1 MKAETIETSLDTLLW
16 ERYQALGISRK
27 VFEFG
32 KQVRNELT
40 DRFVEID
47 KVAEYNQLKVLQAM
61 QENRVSEACLYGTT
75 GYGYNDIGRDTL
87 EKVYASVF
95 QTEDALVRPQITC
108 GTHALA
114 LALLSNL
121 RPGDEL
127 LSPVGK
133 PYDTL
138 EEVIGIRPSKGSL
151 KEYGISYRQ
160 VDLLPDGSF
169 NYPEIEKALNDKTRL
184 VTIQRSKG
192 YQTRPTLSVKR
203 IGELIAFIKARKPD
217 VLCMVDN
224 CYGEFVE
231 TCEPSQVGADMVVGS
246 LIKNPGGGLAQVG
259 GYIAG
264 KKECVENAAYRLTSP
279 GLGKEVGASLS
290 VLPSFYQGLFLSPT
304 VTASALKGAVYAANL
319 YEKLGFLVLPN
330 GKESRHDIIQAVTF
344 QNPEG
349 VIAFCQGIQSAAP
362 VDSFVTPE
370 PWDMPG
376 YDSQVIMA
384 AGAFVSGSSIEL
396 SADGPIKPPYSVY
409 FQGGLTWQHAG
420 FGILKSLQALVEK
433 GLIPQLLG

>member
-1 MKAETIETSLDTLLW
+1 MNQELKAMYEKM
-16 ERYQALGISRK
+16 GISPE
-27 VFEFG
+27 VCQF
-32 KQVRNELT
+32 T
-40 DRFVEID
+40 DDILEGLRERFSIID
-47 KVAEYNQLKVLQAM
+47 KTAEYNQLKVLRAM
-61 QENRVSEACLYGTT
+61 QEHQVSEACLLGTT
-75 GYGYNDIGRDTL
+75 GYGYNDLGRDTL
-87 EKVYASVF
+87 EEVYASVF
-95 QTEDALVRPQITC
+95 HTESALVRPQITC

-114 LALLSNL
+114 LALMSNL

-160 VDLLPDGSF
+160 VDLLPDGCF
-169 NYPEIEKALNDKTRL
+169 DYDKIKENINEKTRL

-203 IGELIAFIKARKPD
+203 IGELIAFIKGIKPD
-217 VLCMVDN
+217 VICMVDN

-231 TCEPSQVGADMVVGS
+231 KCEPSDVGADMVVGS
-246 LIKNPGGGLAQVG
+246 LIKNPGGGLAPIG

-279 GLGKEVGASLS
+279 GLGKEVGASLGILS
-290 VLPSFYQGLFLSPT
+290 AFYQGLFLAPT
-304 VTASALKGAVYAANL
+304 VTASALKGAIFAANV
-319 YEKLGFLVLPN
+319 YERLGYHVVPDST
-330 GKESRHDIIQAVTF
+330 ESRHDIIQAVEFGT
-344 QNPEG
+344 PEG
-349 VIAFCQGIQSAAP
+349 VIAFCQGIQAAAP
-362 VDSFVTPE
+362 IDSHVTPE

-376 YDSQVIMA
+376 YDAQVIMA

-396 SADGPIKPPYSVY
+396 SADGPIKPPYAVY
-409 FQGGLTWQHAG
+409 FQGGLTWQHAK
-420 FGILKSLQALVEK
+420 FGIMKSLQMLLDK
-433 GLIPQLLG
+433 GILSKLFP

>member
-1 MKAETIETSLDTLLW
+1 MTDLTEQYK
-16 ERYQALGISRK
+16 QFGISTA
-27 VFEFG
+27 VYTYGEEILATL
-32 KQVRNELT
+32 QE
-40 DRFVEID
+40 RFRQIDEI
-47 KVAEYNQLKVLQAM
+47 AEYNQLKVIHAM
-61 QENRVSEACLYGTT
+61 QECNVSEACLLGTT
-75 GYGYNDIGRDTL
+75 GYGYNDLGRDTL
-87 EKVYASVF
+87 EKVYAAVF
-95 QTEDALVRPQITC
+95 HTEDALVRPQITC

-114 LALLSNL
+114 LALMSNL

-151 KEYGISYRQ
+151 KEYGITYRQ
-160 VDLLPDGSF
+160 VDLLADGGF
-169 NYPEIEKALNDKTRL
+169 DYEGIRAAINDKTRL

-192 YQTRPTLSVKR
+192 YQTRPTLSVAG
-203 IGELIAFIKARKPD
+203 IGELIHFIKEINPNII
-217 VLCMVDN
+217 CMVDN

-231 TCEPSQVGADMVVGS
+231 TIEPTDVGADMAVGS
-246 LIKNPGGGLAQVG
+246 LIKNPGGGLAPIG

-279 GLGKEVGASLS
+279 GLGKEVGASLGILS
-290 VLPSFYQGLFLSPT
+290 AFYEGLFLAPT
-304 VTASALKGAVYAANL
+304 VTANALKGAVFAANI
-319 YEKLGFLVLPN
+319 YEKIGFPVLPD
-330 GKESRHDIIQAVTF
+330 GTQDRHDIIQAVTF
-344 QNPEG
+344 GSPEG
-349 VIAFCQGIQSAAP
+349 VIAFCQGIQAAAS

-396 SADGPIKPPYSVY
+396 SADGPIKPPYTVY
-409 FQGGLTWQHAG
+409 FQGGLTFPHAKL
-420 FGILKSLQALVEK
+420 GILKTLQN
-433 GLIPQLLG
+433 LIDAKIVTTDFNKA